1 MTVSFLSSWNGRALS
16 IRRRSSWR
24 CWASIS
30 QRNPT
35 EESRARV
42 DRSIGYGE
50 HQALRIHRVES
61 CRFVLW
67 KKTGTSRMN
76 LIQETQGWYWNSW
89 MWRTVNEMPT
99 LPPDRVSFYRL
110 LVMRIG
116 CLSQDGPDSVWHAK
130 LQARTKRILSVWED
144 TWEVGPAWSRSSIRN
159 ITAMRSPCTSMRIL
173 LHVYQRDALRV
184 V

>member
-1 MTVSFLSSWNGRALS
+1 MLGKHFPKKPYRRITSACRQKYWIWWTPSIKNSPCWVVSFRL
-16 IRRRSSWR
+16 
-24 CWASIS
+24 
-30 QRNPT
+30 
-35 EESRARV
+35 V
-42 DRSIGYGE
+42 
-50 HQALRIHRVES
+50 
-61 CRFVLW
+61 

-130 LQARTKRILSVWED
+130 LQARTKRILSVWEV